1 MTATELLTT
10 VTQTHYDGAMPI
22 SLPVGRTQM
31 GAAFAAAGF
40 RKGAEIGVW
49 EGGFAVKLCSQNP
62 RLELLCVDPWTSQPD
77 YKEGKNDPARME
89 QAYKTAR
96 ETLKPFP
103 CTFLRMTSAE
113 ASKHVED
120 GSLDFA
126 YLDGNH
132 LFEHVLRDLQ
142 LWTPKLRKGGICA
155 GHDYT
160 SGKKTKSFIQVK
172 PAVDQFTRERGISP
186 WFILTGDKSASFMW
200 VVA

>member
-10 VTQTHYDGAMPI
+10 ITQPHNGTMPVP
-22 SLPVGRTQM
+22 LPAGRTLM

-49 EGGFAVKLCSQNP
+49 EGGFAEKLCAQNHG
-62 RLELLCVDPWTSQPD
+62 LELLCVDPWNSQPD

-89 QAYKTAR
+89 QAYHTAR

-113 ASKHVED
+113 AATHVED
-120 GSLDFA
+120 GSLDFVFI
-126 YLDGNH
+126 DGNH
-132 LFEHVLRDLQ
+132 LYEHVLRDLQ
-142 LWTPKLRKGGICA
+142 LWVPKVRKAGVVA

-172 PAVDQFTRERGISP
+172 PAVDKFTQERGISP
-186 WFILTGDKSASFMW
+186 WFVLTGDKSASFLW